1 MLTISMPRLSRL
13 IASAALLAA
22 GLESSL
28 QATINTKFVSTG
40 NLNTARAYHTATLLG
55 SGKILITGGQDTNL
69 VPVATSELFIRNS
82 GSFVNS
88 GAMIT
93 PRYRHTATRLFNGK
107 VVVIGGLDSNNNPV
121 GAIELYNP
129 TTGAFTNSQ
138 STLLNPRYNHTAVL
152 LPDGSGKVLIIMGI
166 GNSGALSSVEI
177 YDSTTDTISPAS
189 SLNTGRYFGIA
200 TPVTSHGALKVL
212 VAGGFDANGNVLNS
226 SELYDP
232 TAGAWTYTGNLH
244 AARYEADDALLPLG
258 KILVCGG
265 NDPSGTPLASAEIF
279 NPATGQFT
287 ITDSLDT
294 ARASHTA
301 TTLLTGKVLVAG
313 GVGVS
318 TPTYPRQAEIF
329 KSTGFRRFF
338 APGDFD
344 TTGKMITGRFAHTA
358 TLMANGQVLYVG
370 GIGDAGVLGS
380 AEIFRSW
387 AGENGD
393 DDDDCND

>member
-1 MLTISMPRLSRL
+1 
-13 IASAALLAA
+13 
-22 GLESSL
+22 
-28 QATINTKFVSTG
+28 
-40 NLNTARAYHTATLLG
+40 
-55 SGKILITGGQDTNL
+55 
-69 VPVATSELFIRNS
+69 
-82 GSFVNS
+82 
-88 GAMIT
+88 
-93 PRYRHTATRLFNGK
+93 
-107 VVVIGGLDSNNNPV
+107 
-121 GAIELYNP
+121 
-129 TTGAFTNSQ
+129 
-138 STLLNPRYNHTAVL
+138 L

-166 GNSGALSSVEI
+166 GASGALGSVEI
-177 YDSTTDTISPAS
+177 YDSTTDTISAAA
-189 SLNTGRYFGIA
+189 SLNTGRYFGIS

-244 AARYEADDALLPLG
+244 TARYEADDALLPLG

-265 NDPSGTPLASAEIF
+265 NDASGTPLASVEIF

-287 ITDSLDT
+287 VTDSLDT

-387 AGENGD
+387 AGEDGD